1 MIPFKDNVP
10 SRLFPVI
17 TVVLILANVAA
28 FLYEMSLPSAVLDDF
43 FFSYGIVPYRLQV
56 SGQSLIPLF
65 AYMGSSLV
73 TAMFLHGGFIHLL
86 GNIWY
91 LWIFGGSVEDRMG
104 PFRFLLFYLLCGIL
118 AGGVQVLFNLNSRIP
133 TIGASGAV
141 AGVLGAYLI
150 SYPLARV
157 STLLPF
163 LIVWPVVELPAMLLL
178 GFWFFVQLLNGT
190 ASIGAASGMTGG
202 VAWWAH
208 IGGFLSGVILIWLFA
223 REPARRDYL
232 KG

>member
-10 SRLFPVI
+10 SRRFPVI

-43 FFSYGIVPYRLQV
+43 FFSYGIVPARLQA
-56 SGQSLIPLF
+56 SGQSPMLLF
-65 AYMGSSLV
+65 FYMGSSLV

-91 LWIFGGSVEDRMG
+91 LWIFGDNVEDRMG
-104 PFRFLLFYLLCGIL
+104 PVRFLFFYLLCGAL
-118 AGGVQVLFNLNSRIP
+118 AGGAHVLFNLDSRIP

-163 LIVWPVVELPAMLLL
+163 LIVWPIVELPAMLLL
-178 GFWFFVQLLNGT
+178 GFWFFVQFLNGT
-190 ASIGAASGMTGG
+190 ASIGAASGMMGG

-208 IGGFLSGVILIWLFA
+208 IGGFISGVSLIWLFA
-223 REPARRDYL
+223 REPARRDYR
-232 KG
+232 K

>member
-10 SRLFPVI
+10 SRRFPVI

-28 FLYEMSLPSAVLDDF
+28 FLYELSLPSAVLDDF
-43 FFSYGIVPYRLQV
+43 FFSYGIVPARLQA
-56 SGQSLIPLF
+56 SGQSSMLLF
-65 AYMGSSLV
+65 ALMGSSLV

-91 LWIFGGSVEDRMG
+91 LWIFGDNVEDRMG
-104 PFRFLLFYLLCGIL
+104 PVRFLFFYLLCGAL
-118 AGGVQVLFNLNSRIP
+118 AGGAHVLFNLDSRIP

-163 LIVWPVVELPAMLLL
+163 LIVWPIVELPAMLLL
-178 GFWFFVQLLNGT
+178 GFWFFVQFLNGT
-190 ASIGAASGMTGG
+190 ASIGAASGMMGG
-202 VAWWAH
+202 VASWAH
-208 IGGFLSGVILIWLFA
+208 IGGFISGVSLIWLFA
-223 REPARRDYL
+223 REPARRDYR
-232 KG
+232 K

>member
-10 SRLFPVI
+10 SRRFPVI

-28 FLYEMSLPSAVLDDF
+28 FLYELSLPSAVLDDF
-43 FFSYGIVPYRLQV
+43 FFSYGIVPARLQA
-56 SGQSLIPLF
+56 SGQSSMLLF
-65 AYMGSSLV
+65 ALMGSSLV

-91 LWIFGGSVEDRMG
+91 LWIFGDNVEDRMG
-104 PFRFLLFYLLCGIL
+104 PVRFLFFYLLCGAL
-118 AGGVQVLFNLNSRIP
+118 AGGAHVLFNLDSRIP

-163 LIVWPVVELPAMLLL
+163 LIIWPVVELPAMLLL
-178 GFWFFVQLLNGT
+178 GFWFFVQFLNGT
-190 ASIGAASGMTGG
+190 ASIGAASGMMGG
-202 VAWWAH
+202 VASWAH
-208 IGGFLSGVILIWLFA
+208 IGGFISGVSLIWLFA
-223 REPARRDYL
+223 REPARRDYR
-232 KG
+232 K